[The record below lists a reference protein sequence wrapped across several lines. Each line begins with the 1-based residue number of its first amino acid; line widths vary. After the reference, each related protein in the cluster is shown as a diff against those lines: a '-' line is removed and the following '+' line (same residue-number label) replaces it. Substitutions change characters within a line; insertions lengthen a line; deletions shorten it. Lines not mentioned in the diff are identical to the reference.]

1 MRIRSSY
8 IWALLIAGGVTA
20 WMISGQFSNTPDN
33 QASTASASA
42 ETAADTDDGS
52 DTGSPKQLTI
62 KALQVSNTLTPLQ
75 VRASGVTRT
84 SFDLMLTNRRG
95 AFVAAIPA
103 QEGSWVK
110 KGDVIIELAKGTL
123 EADIAAARAE
133 RQAALA
139 SYEDAKKRF
148 SANGTLAAQLTAATS
163 ELAAIKASYDANVK
177 LAERGLQTQLSL
189 SNQRAQLK
197 AAETRL
203 FELESLSEEK
213 ELSSFYAQLKGVDAR
228 IAGLEEQLSY
238 TAVSAPQD
246 GWLESVMVEVG
257 EFAGENGRVAHLL
270 GLQELVID
278 VPVPQARI
286 ADITLGDVAAV
297 EIIGHG
303 MTQGRVSK
311 IASTANLATRTFT
324 TEVTLDNQDG
334 SLLAGMSAEA
344 SVTIDMVQAF
354 EISPAHLNVDADG
367 QLTAKIVSASNTVE
381 TVAVELVRTS
391 GNSAFISGLDEG
403 TIVLAA
409 GQAFLSEGEAVRYE
423 LISSDKETR

>member
-20 WMISGQFSNTPDN
+20 WMISGQFSNTAETE
-33 QASTASASA
+33 ASVADTSA
-42 ETAADTDDGS
+42 ETDSQAD

-62 KALQVSNTLTPLQ
+62 KALEVANTTTALQ
-75 VRASGVTRT
+75 IRASGVTRT
-84 SFDLMLTNRRG
+84 SFDLQLTNRRG

-103 QEGSWVK
+103 KEGSWVK
-110 KGDVIIELAKGTL
+110 KGDVIIQLAKGTL

-139 SYEDAKKRF
+139 SYDDAKKRF
-148 SANGTLAAQLTAATS
+148 SANGTLAAQLTAAES
-163 ELAAIKASYDANVK
+163 ELAAIQASYDANVK

-197 AAETRL
+197 AAQTRL
-203 FELESLSEEK
+203 FELQSLSEEK
-213 ELSSFYAQLKGVDAR
+213 ELSGVYAQLKAVDAR
-228 IAGLEEQLSY
+228 IAALEEQLGF
-238 TAVSAPQD
+238 TAVTAPQD

-257 EFAGENGRVAHLL
+257 EFARENGQVAHLL
-270 GLQELVID
+270 GLQELVLD

-286 ADITLGDVAAV
+286 ADIAIGDIAAV

-303 MTQGRVSK
+303 MTKGRVSK
-311 IASTANLATRTFT
+311 IASTANIATRTFT
-324 TEVTLDNQDG
+324 IEVTLDNQDG

-344 SVTIDMVQAF
+344 SVTIDMVEAF
-354 EISPAHLNVDADG
+354 EISPAHLNVDEDG
-367 QLTAKIVSASNTVE
+367 QLTVKIASADNRVE
-381 TVAVELVRTS
+381 TVSVELVRTS
-391 GNSAFISGLDEG
+391 GNSAFISGLAEG

-409 GQAFLSEGEAVRYE
+409 GQAFLSEGESVRYE
-423 LISSDKETR
+423 IVPNEGETR